1 MASVKVIMPVMG
13 MNQETG
19 LVLKWLAKEGE
30 TVKKGQIL
38 VEIETDKAVAEIDAP
53 ADGVLTQI
61 LAQEGESVPVG
72 QAAAVITPLGE
83 LPELKNPAPSP
94 IPVVPSGEVA
104 AQKCALPMPF
114 PASPV
119 AARMAAEQQIDL
131 SLVRPTGGRIEK
143 ADILAYLQFRSSL
156 PAQVGD
162 QPARALASPKARRMA
177 AERGLDLRALHGSGP
192 QGAVLAPDV
201 EAFNPSTPSSAT
213 FPEIN
218 TLDSPAA
225 ASSTRDSAEDEV
237 VLSSAGRIMAERT
250 TATWQTTPH
259 FYLLREVDA
268 GQLLAWR
275 ESAQKNSTTKITL
288 TDLLIKLCAASL
300 VKRPSLN
307 VQFQDGKLL
316 RLPAVHVGFAAAL
329 ENGLVVPV
337 VHHADQKGLSEIAQA
352 RTALLERGRAGRL
365 RPEDIAE
372 GSLTIS
378 NLGMFGVDAFNAII
392 NGSQASILAV
402 GRVAERV
409 VARGGQPVVRPTIIL
424 SLSCD
429 HRAVD
434 GAHAAEFLDTL
445 AGLIEDPLRLV
456 S

>member
-19 LVLKWLAKEGE
+19 LVVKWLAKEGE

-38 VEIETDKAVAEIDAP
+38 MEIETDKAIAEIDAP

-72 QAAAVITPLGE
+72 QAAAVITSLGE
-83 LPELKNPAPSP
+83 LTALKSPTPLP
-94 IPVVPSGEVA
+94 IPVVPFGEMT
-104 AQKCALPMPF
+104 AQKSVSPMPIS
-114 PASPV
+114 ASPV
-119 AARMAAEQQIDL
+119 ASRMAAEHQIDL

-143 ADILAYLQFRSSL
+143 ADILAYLQTRSSL
-156 PAQVGD
+156 SAQVVN
-162 QPARALASPKARRMA
+162 QPKRILASPKARRLA
-177 AERGLDLRALHGSGP
+177 LERGLDLGALRGSGP
-192 QGAVLAPDV
+192 QGAILAPDV
-201 EAFNPSTPSSAT
+201 DAFRLPLVSSEIASVTSTLNSPS
-213 FPEIN
+213 
-218 TLDSPAA
+218 AA
-225 ASSTRDSAEDEV
+225 PLTRDSAKDEV

-275 ESAQKNSTTKITL
+275 ESAQKNSTFKITV

-300 VKRPSLN
+300 VKRPALN

-316 RLPAVHVGFAAAL
+316 RLPAVHVGFAAAI
-329 ENGLVVPV
+329 EDGLVVPV
-337 VHHADQKGLSEIAQA
+337 VRHADQKGLSEISQA
-352 RTALLERGRAGRL
+352 RTSLLERGRSRKL

-372 GSLTIS
+372 GSFTIS
-378 NLGMFGVDAFNAII
+378 NLGMYGVDAFNAII

-445 AGLIEDPLRLV
+445 AGLMEDPLRLV

>member
-1 MASVKVIMPVMG
+1 MKSVTNI
-13 MNQETG
+13 
-19 LVLKWLAKEGE
+19 
-30 TVKKGQIL
+30 
-38 VEIETDKAVAEIDAP
+38 
-53 ADGVLTQI
+53 
-61 LAQEGESVPVG
+61 S
-72 QAAAVITPLGE
+72 
-83 LPELKNPAPSP
+83 
-94 IPVVPSGEVA
+94 
-104 AQKCALPMPF
+104 
-114 PASPV
+114 ASPV
-119 AARMAAEQQIDL
+119 ASRMATEHQIDL

-143 ADILAYLQFRSSL
+143 ADILAYLQVRSDL
-156 PAQVGD
+156 PAQIRD
-162 QPARALASPKARRMA
+162 SSARTLASPKARRLA

-201 EAFNPSTPSSAT
+201 EAFHPSLPISEAM
-213 FPEIN
+213 PAKN
-218 TLDSPAA
+218 TLNSPFAA
-225 ASSTRDSAEDEV
+225 PLTKDSAKDEV

-250 TATWQTTPH
+250 TTTWQTTPH

-288 TDLLIKLCAASL
+288 SDLLIKLCAASL
-300 VKRPSLN
+300 VKRPALN

-316 RLPAVHVGFAAAL
+316 RLPAIHVGFAAAL

-337 VHHADQKGLSEIAQA
+337 VRDADQKGLSEIAQ
-352 RTALLERGRAGRL
+352 ERGRAGRL
-365 RPEDIAE
+365 RPEDIAD
-372 GSLTIS
+372 GSFTIS
-378 NLGMFGVDAFNAII
+378 NLGMYGVDAFNAII

-445 AGLIEDPLRLV
+445 ANLIEDPLLLV

>member
-1 MASVKVIMPVMG
+1 MTAVKVIMPALG

-19 LVLKWLAKEGE
+19 LVVKWLVKEGE
-30 TVKKGQIL
+30 AVSKGQIL
-38 VEIETDKAVAEIDAP
+38 MEIETDKAVAEVESP

-61 LAQEGESVPVG
+61 LAQEGENAPVG
-72 QAAAVITPLGE
+72 QATALITPPGE
-83 LPELKNPAPSP
+83 LNVVKRPTPLP
-94 IPVVPSGEVA
+94 IS
-104 AQKCALPMPF
+104 
-114 PASPV
+114 ASPV
-119 AARMAAEQQIDL
+119 AARMAAEHQVDL
-131 SLVRPTGGRIEK
+131 SQVRSTGGRIEK
-143 ADILAYLQFRSSL
+143 ADILAYLQTRSAAS
-156 PAQVGD
+156 AQVGD
-162 QPARALASPKARRMA
+162 QSARTLASPKARRLA
-177 AERGLDLRALHGSGP
+177 AERGLDLRALHGNGP

-201 EAFNPSTPSSAT
+201 EAFHSPLTTSAT
-213 FPEIN
+213 ASVTNIVN
-218 TLDSPAA
+218 SPSVAL
-225 ASSTRDSAEDEV
+225 STGDSAKEELT
-237 VLSSAGRIMAERT
+237 LSSAGRIMAERT

-275 ESAQKNSTTKITL
+275 ERSQKDSVAKITL
-288 TDLLIKLCAASL
+288 TDLFIKLCASSL
-300 VKRPSLN
+300 VKRPALN
-307 VQFQDGKLL
+307 VQFQGGKLL
-316 RLPAVHVGFAAAL
+316 RLPTVNVGFAAAV
-329 ENGLVVPV
+329 EDGLVVPV
-337 VHHADQKGLSEIAQA
+337 VRHADQKGLSEIAQA
-352 RTALLERGRAGRL
+352 RTSLLERGRAGRL

-372 GSLTIS
+372 GSFTIS
-378 NLGMFGVDAFNAII
+378 NLGMYGVDAFNAII
-392 NGSQASILAV
+392 NGSQAAILAV

>member
-1 MASVKVIMPVMG
+1 MAAIKVIMPVMG

-19 LVLKWLAKEGE
+19 LVLKWLVKEGE

-38 VEIETDKAVAEIDAP
+38 MEIETDKAVAEIDAP

-61 LAQEGESVPVG
+61 LTQEGESVPVG
-72 QAAAVITPLGE
+72 HVAAMITPLGE
-83 LPELKNPAPSP
+83 LALLKSPEPLP
-94 IPVVPSGEVA
+94 IPIAPIGATGAQKSVPSA
-104 AQKCALPMPF
+104 S
-114 PASPV
+114 ASPV
-119 AARMAAEQQIDL
+119 ATRMAAEHQVDL
-131 SLVRPTGGRIEK
+131 SLVRPTDGRIEK
-143 ADILAYLQFRSSL
+143 ADILAYLQARSGL
-156 PAQVGD
+156 PAQVGGK
-162 QPARALASPKARRMA
+162 PARTLASPKARRLA
-177 AERGLDLRALHGSGP
+177 AERGLDLRDLHGSGP
-192 QGAVLAPDV
+192 DGAVLAPDV
-201 EAFNPSTPSSAT
+201 EAFRPSYPTSNTMPATTTLSSPS
-213 FPEIN
+213 
-218 TLDSPAA
+218 AA
-225 ASSTRDSAEDEV
+225 PLIADSAKDEV

-268 GQLLAWR
+268 EQLLAWR
-275 ESAQKNSTTKITL
+275 ESAQKNSTAKVTL
-288 TDLLIKLCAASL
+288 SDLLIKLCAASL
-300 VKRPSLN
+300 VKRPALN

-337 VHHADQKGLSEIAQA
+337 VRDADQKGLSEIAQA
-352 RTALLERGRAGRL
+352 RTSLLERGRAGRL
-365 RPEDIAE
+365 RPEDIAD
-372 GSLTIS
+372 GSFTIS
-378 NLGMFGVDAFNAII
+378 NLGMYGVDAFNAII

>member
-1 MASVKVIMPVMG
+1 MAAIKVIMPVMG

-19 LVLKWLAKEGE
+19 LILKWLVKEGD
-30 TVKKGQIL
+30 TVRKGQIL
-38 VEIETDKAVAEIDAP
+38 LEIETDKAVAEIDAP

-72 QAAAVITPLGE
+72 QAAALIAPPGELAALENPATLSIPAIPLGE
-83 LPELKNPAPSP
+83 AVAQKNHSP
-94 IPVVPSGEVA
+94 IST
-104 AQKCALPMPF
+104 
-114 PASPV
+114 SPV
-119 AARMAAEQQIDL
+119 ASRMAAEHQIDL

-143 ADILAYLQFRSSL
+143 ADILAYLQTRSAL
-156 PAQVGD
+156 PANVGA
-162 QPARALASPKARRMA
+162 QPARTLASPKARRLA
-177 AERGLDLRALHGSGP
+177 AELGLDLRALHGSGP
-192 QGAVLAPDV
+192 QGAVLTPDI
-201 EAFNPSTPSSAT
+201 EAFRPSIPASAT
-213 FPEIN
+213 VPVIN
-218 TLDSPAA
+218 TLNSPSAA
-225 ASSTRDSAEDEV
+225 PSTRDSAKDEV
-237 VLSSAGRIMAERT
+237 ALSSAGRIMAERT

-275 ESAQKNSTTKITL
+275 ESAQKNSTVKITI

-300 VKRPSLN
+300 VKRPTLN
-307 VQFQDGKLL
+307 VRFQDGRLL
-316 RLPAVHVGFAAAL
+316 RLPAVHIGFAAAV
-329 ENGLVVPV
+329 ENRLVVPV
-337 VHHADQKGLSEIAQA
+337 VRHVDQKGLSEIAQA
-352 RTALLERGRAGRL
+352 RTSLLERGRAGRL

-378 NLGMFGVDAFNAII
+378 NLGMYGVDAFNAII